1 MTFLAPLWLG
11 LAAFAAVPL
20 LLHLWRRRIGVRV
33 EFPAARYL
41 RRAEEE
47 HSRDLKVKNL
57 LLMLL
62 RVLAILALALAAA
75 RPAARL
81 PGGGHAPTALA
92 IVLDNSL
99 STTVVAQ
106 GEPVLERLRRAA
118 ARVAARAASTDRLW
132 LVTAD
137 GVVVSGT
144 PATVGAAIARVEPLG
159 GAGDLAAAVRRAA
172 ALARAAAVAPIEEA
186 EVAIVS
192 DGQASAWTAPVTMG
206 GVRVAVH
213 APAVELPANHAVT
226 DALARPVRWTPRGT
240 LAARVRGPGDSVT
253 WRATIAGRTLARGTA
268 VAEPRGSVVAVAAA
282 PPERGWI
289 AATVEL
295 EPDELRGD
303 DVGHAAVFVGPAPGL
318 AVTASAG
325 AFARSAA
332 DALIQAGN
340 ARSGGT
346 AGAPGDVTI
355 AAAEE
360 LVRLPALVAA
370 PLDPVRVGAAN
381 RALERAGVPWRFGAP
396 VRGEVAVAS
405 EDSLL
410 VPRPGGVSATLRYP
424 LVRAGAAPADT
435 LARVG
440 REPWIVAGP
449 GYVVVGS
456 PLDPAGTSLPVRA
469 SFVPWVAQILA
480 GRLAGEPGALVR
492 SAPLARVALPSGA
505 EELERADGSI
515 VPARGDSISA
525 PAAPG
530 VYLVRRA
537 ARRIGALVVNVEPEE
552 TELRR
557 LARGELAGRLEA
569 RAVAVNE
576 DEGQFAASVFGAGAR
591 RPLVGWCLGLALAAL
606 VAETLVAARGA
617 SRGSRDAR
625 GAGRGADAARA
636 A

>member
-1 MTFLAPLWLG
+1 MTFLAPFWLG
-11 LAAFAAVPL
+11 LAALAAVPL
-20 LLHLWRRRIGVRV
+20 VLHLWRRRIGVRV

-118 ARVAARAASTDRLW
+118 ARVAGKAASTDKLW

-137 GVVVSGT
+137 GVVVSGNA
-144 PATVGAAIARVEPLG
+144 ATIGAAIARVEPLA
-159 GAGDLAAAVRRAA
+159 GAGDVAGALRRAA
-172 ALARAAAVAPIEEA
+172 ALARAATVAPIEEA
-186 EVAIVS
+186 EVALVT
-192 DGQASAWTAPVTMG
+192 DGQASAFRAPVVMG
-206 GVRVAVH
+206 AVRVTVH
-213 APAVELPANHAVT
+213 APAVELPGNHAVT
-226 DALARPVRWTPRGT
+226 DAVARPIRWTPRGT

-253 WRATIAGRTLARGTA
+253 WRATLAGRTLARGTTA
-268 VAEPRGSVVAVAAA
+268 ADARGSEVTIAAA
-282 PPERGWI
+282 PPERGWL
-289 AATVEL
+289 AATIEL

-318 AVTASAG
+318 YVSPNAG
-325 AFARSAA
+325 PFARSAA
-332 DALIQAGN
+332 DALVQAGN
-340 ARSGGT
+340 ARASGG
-346 AGAPGDVTI
+346 GAGDVAFT
-355 AAAEE
+355 AAEE
-360 LVRLPALVAA
+360 LVRLPALIAA

-396 VRGEVAVAS
+396 LRGDVGVAS
-405 EDSLL
+405 DDSLL
-410 VPRPGGVSATLRYP
+410 ASRTGGVTAPLRYP
-424 LVRAGAAPADT
+424 LVRAGSATADT

-440 REPWIVAGP
+440 REPWIVSGP
-449 GYVVVGS
+449 GYVIVAS

-469 SFVPWVAQILA
+469 SFVPWVAQVLA
-480 GRLAGEPGALVR
+480 GRLAGEPGAMVR
-492 SAPLARVALPSGA
+492 AAPLARVALPAGA
-505 EELERADGSI
+505 DELELPDGAT

-525 PAAPG
+525 PGAPG

-552 TELRR
+552 SELRR

-569 RAVAVNE
+569 RAVTVNE
-576 DEGQFAASVFGAGAR
+576 DEQRFVASAFGAGAR
-591 RPLVGWCLGLALAAL
+591 RPLTGWCLGVALAAL
-606 VAETLVAARGA
+606 LAETLVAARGSRA
-617 SRGSRDAR
+617 SRRAP
-625 GAGRGADAARA
+625 GAGGAGAAGARA